1 MVVVG
6 SEYAMWSGHDAHGCG
21 SYAPPIDGNK
31 HPEALPED
39 PAGLPRIVVGATR
52 HTRVEVELN
61 ALPYRWVPR
70 AEGNCNAPNFAVEF
84 FFFSLLAKFGRYLF
98 FFFFFPR

>member
-1 MVVVG
+1 MLTGGGGVPIFFALSAMVVVG
-6 SEYAMWSGHDAHGCG
+6 SGYAMWSGHDAYGCG

-31 HPEALPED
+31 HPEALPKD
-39 PAGLPRIVVGATR
+39 PAGLPRIAVGATR

-70 AEGNCNAPNFAVEF
+70 AEGNAPCRT
-84 FFFSLLAKFGRYLF
+84 L
-98 FFFFFPR
+98 P